1 MKGITMSYKKNIF
14 RFIIAHERKLKV
26 SDHDRILEFQIED
39 MDEDAIKYLDDK
51 YSIKFKDEKL
61 YRHTQFPTS
70 IGDLYLDVRDLRK
83 AIEGYDN
90 KAGGKGHI
98 ALFNEPGLEQ
108 LVEAVKP
115 WYEDQ
120 FGFGVLIEMIK
131 SDDGTYKLVVVEED

>member
-1 MKGITMSYKKNIF
+1 MWKVVGMKGITMSYKKNTF
-14 RFIIAHERKLKV
+14 RFLAALERKLRD

-51 YSIKFKDEKL
+51 YSIKFKDEEL
-61 YRHTQFPTS
+61 YKYTKFS
-70 IGDLYLDVRDLRK
+70 ISMGDLYLDARDLRK

-90 KAGGKGHI
+90 KTGAKGHI

-115 WYEDQ
+115 
-120 FGFGVLIEMIK
+120 
-131 SDDGTYKLVVVEED
+131 